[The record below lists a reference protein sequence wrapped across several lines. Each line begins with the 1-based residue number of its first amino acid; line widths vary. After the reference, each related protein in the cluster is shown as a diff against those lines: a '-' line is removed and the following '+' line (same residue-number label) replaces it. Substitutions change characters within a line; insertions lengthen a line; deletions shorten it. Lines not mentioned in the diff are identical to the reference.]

1 MTLRRQLHAF
11 ETELVSLAQA
21 LPAGASNELEA
32 RARALLALDDARP
45 FVVSNTPL
53 HHALNEIAI
62 LLSAADE
69 LSVVPRRRLARLWRR
84 LARLLDVGAAVETA
98 HRRPKP
104 RHQLAYRS
112 PRMRTGR
119 ATAAYPRG

>member
-1 MTLRRQLHAF
+1 MTLRRHLHAF
-11 ETELVSLAQA
+11 EVELISLAQA
-21 LPAGASNELEA
+21 LPASASSALEG

-45 FVVSNTPL
+45 FVVANTPL

-84 LARLLDVGAAVETA
+84 LARLLDVGAAVETR
-98 HRRPKP
+98 HRRPRP
-104 RHQLAYRS
+104 RYQVARRA
-112 PRMRTGR
+112 PRLCAGF
-119 ATAAYPRG
+119 AKGPRG